1 MVRRRPGLLFFF
13 SSGPEYAM
21 LARVRRIMHKQS
33 AAMLVL
39 AALALIISP
48 GATEAAERQGTIELF
63 LGNYTIQEPL
73 FKTVYEP
80 GGSLQGL
87 ILSSM
92 LFFNIDF
99 YLELKT
105 LYKTGQL
112 TYSKEKTTLLLVPV
126 SLGLRYGLPLSFLQ
140 PYAGGG
146 LDFYLFY
153 ESNPIGSLFNYVQG
167 YHFLAGVYLRF
178 AKSFPILLN
187 FRIKN
192 TWAQAEVN
200 NRKVELGGLEY
211 GGSLV
216 IAF

>member
-1 MVRRRPGLLFFF
+1 MNKRTGAV
-13 SSGPEYAM
+13 
-21 LARVRRIMHKQS
+21 
-33 AAMLVL
+33 LVL
-39 AALALIISP
+39 AALALFSAQSAP
-48 GATEAAERQGTIELF
+48 QAQAAERQGTIELF

-99 YLELKT
+99 YLELKA
-105 LYKTGQL
+105 LSKTGQL
-112 TYSKEKTTLLLVPV
+112 TYSKEKTTMLLVPV
-126 SLGLRYGLPLSFLQ
+126 SLGLRYGLPLGFLQ

-192 TWAQAEVN
+192 TWARAEVN

-211 GGSLV
+211 GGCLV

>member
-1 MVRRRPGLLFFF
+1 MNRQTSALLILATLTVMTFPGL
-13 SSGPEYAM
+13 
-21 LARVRRIMHKQS
+21 S
-33 AAMLVL
+33 A
-39 AALALIISP
+39 
-48 GATEAAERQGTIELF
+48 AAERQGTVELF
-63 LGNYTIQEPL
+63 LGNYNMREPL
-73 FKTVYEP
+73 FKTVYQP

-87 ILSSM
+87 ILSSV
-92 LFFNIDF
+92 LVFNVDF
-99 YLELKT
+99 YLELKA
-105 LYKTGQL
+105 LYKTGEL

-126 SLGLRYGLPLSFLQ
+126 SLGLRYVLPLGFLQ

-167 YHFLAGVYLRF
+167 YHFLAGIYLRF

-187 FRIKN
+187 FRIK
-192 TWAQAEVN
+192 TTQAQAEVN

-211 GGSLV
+211 GGGLV